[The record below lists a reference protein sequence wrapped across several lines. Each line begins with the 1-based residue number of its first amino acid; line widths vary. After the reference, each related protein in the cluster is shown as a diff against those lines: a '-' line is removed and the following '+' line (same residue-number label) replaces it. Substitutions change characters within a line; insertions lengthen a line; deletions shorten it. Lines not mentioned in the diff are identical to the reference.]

1 MKITDV
7 QAIHLR
13 LPEIQ
18 QRTDSSQDALLAKV
32 RRRRAVGNPKFRVGD
47 SFTRSPAKA
56 SRYSTLQTIGFHAK
70 ALNCRRIVGVGNPGP
85 LELRGFE
92 PRAR

>member
-32 RRRRAVGNPKFRVGD
+32 RRRRAVG
-47 SFTRSPAKA
+47 T
-56 SRYSTLQTIGFHAK
+56 
-70 ALNCRRIVGVGNPGP
+70 
-85 LELRGFE
+85 
-92 PRAR
+92 

>member
-1 MKITDV
+1 MKMTDV

-18 QRTDSSQDALLAKV
+18 QRTYSSQDALPAKV

-47 SFTRSPAKA
+47 PLQQNRPCRPLA
-56 SRYSTLQTIGFHAK
+56 STLRH
-70 ALNCRRIVGVGNPGP
+70 
-85 LELRGFE
+85 
-92 PRAR
+92 

>member
-7 QAIHLR
+7 QVIRLR

-56 SRYSTLQTIGFHAK
+56 SPYS
-70 ALNCRRIVGVGNPGP
+70 RIDPADHW
-85 LELRGFE
+85 L
-92 PRAR
+92 PR

>member
-18 QRTDSSQDALLAKV
+18 QRTDSSQDALPAKV

-47 SFTRSPAKA
+47 PFTRSPAKA
-56 SRYSTLQTIGFHAK
+56 SRYS
-70 ALNCRRIVGVGNPGP
+70 RIDPADHW
-85 LELRGFE
+85 L
-92 PRAR
+92 PR

>member
-1 MKITDV
+1 MEITDV

-32 RRRRAVGNPKFRVGD
+32 RRRWNPKFRVGD

-56 SRYSTLQTIGFHAK
+56 SRYS
-70 ALNCRRIVGVGNPGP
+70 
-85 LELRGFE
+85 
-92 PRAR
+92 